1 MKNVK
6 RQMENGNDQ
15 EHTMESSAGIAL
27 ESDGLVDSFRAD
39 KLNVYVYESRPKMGA
54 AAAAVVAAEIRRLIE
69 ARGKAVG
76 IFASAPSQNEFLAA
90 LVEAS
95 GIDWSRVV
103 GFHLDEYLGM
113 DDQAPQ
119 SFRRF
124 LIDRLVRKVG
134 LSEFHGLRGDAENG
148 AAESKRYGDL
158 LAANPPDFA
167 VLGIG
172 ENGHLAFIDPP
183 FCDFDDPQQ
192 VKVVELDEV
201 CRAQQVNDG
210 AFASIADVPREALS
224 LTIPTIMA
232 RPRLF
237 AIVPGPAKRQAI
249 KSTVEGPVAT
259 TCPASILRR
268 HPDAH
273 LFIDRDSASLLSR
286 PNIRR

>member
-1 MKNVK
+1 
-6 RQMENGNDQ
+6 
-15 EHTMESSAGIAL
+15 MESSASMSL
-27 ESDGLVDSFRAD
+27 TSEGLVDSFQAD
-39 KLNVYVYESRPKMGA
+39 QLNVYVYESRPRMGS
-54 AAAAVVAAEIRRLIE
+54 AAAAVVAAELRRLIE
-69 ARGKAVG
+69 ERGRAVG
-76 IFASAPSQNEFLAA
+76 IFASAPSQNEFLAS
-90 LVEAS
+90 LVAAP

-103 GFHLDEYLGM
+103 AFHLDEYLGVN
-113 DDQAPQ
+113 DRAPQ

-124 LIDRLVRKVG
+124 LIDRLVNKVPLGEFYG
-134 LSEFHGLRGDAENG
+134 LGGDAEDG
-148 AAESKRYGDL
+148 AAESRRYGKL

-183 FCDFDDPQQ
+183 FCNFDDPEP

-210 AFASIADVPREALS
+210 AFAAIDDVPLNALS

-237 AIVPGPAKRQAI
+237 AIVPGPAKRHAI
-249 KSTVEGPVAT
+249 KSTIEGPVAT

-273 LFIDRDSASLLSR
+273 LFIDTDSASLLNR
-286 PNIRR
+286 

>member
-1 MKNVK
+1 
-6 RQMENGNDQ
+6 
-15 EHTMESSAGIAL
+15 MESSTGIATKA
-27 ESDGLVDSFRAD
+27 DGLVDNFRAGQ
-39 KLNVYVYESRPKMGA
+39 LNVYVYESRPKMGA
-54 AAAAVVAAEIRRLIE
+54 AAAAVVAAELRGLIE
-69 ARGKAVG
+69 ARGRAVA
-76 IFASAPSQNEFLAA
+76 ILASAPSQNEFLSA
-90 LVEAS
+90 LAETP

-113 DDQAPQ
+113 NDQAPQ

-124 LIDRLVRKVG
+124 LIDRLVSKVALG
-134 LSEFHGLRGDAENG
+134 DFHGLRGELADG
-148 AAESKRYGDL
+148 TAESKRYGGL
-158 LAANPPDFA
+158 LAADPPDFA

-183 FCDFDDPQQ
+183 FCDFEDPQP

-210 AFASIADVPREALS
+210 AFATIEDVPRHALS

-237 AIVPGPAKRQAI
+237 AIVPGPAKREAI
-249 KSTVEGPVAT
+249 KNTIEGPVST
-259 TCPASILRR
+259 TCPASILQR

-286 PNIRR
+286 

>member
-1 MKNVK
+1 
-6 RQMENGNDQ
+6 MEPSMGAAI
-15 EHTMESSAGIAL
+15 TA
-27 ESDGLVDSFRAD
+27 DGLIESFRAD
-39 KLNVYVYESRPKMGA
+39 SLNVYVYASRAQMGA
-54 AAAAVVAAEIRRLIE
+54 AAAGVIAKEIRGLIE
-69 ARGKAVG
+69 ALGKAVG

-90 LVEAS
+90 LVEAPNV
-95 GIDWSRVV
+95 DWSRVV

-113 DDQAPQ
+113 DDRAPQ

-124 LIDRLVRKVG
+124 LIDRLVNKVPFG
-134 LSEFHGLRGDAENG
+134 DFHGLRGDAEDG
-148 AAESKRYGDL
+148 EAESQRYSEL

-183 FCDFDDPQQ
+183 FCDFNDPQR

-210 AFASIADVPREALS
+210 AFAIIDNVPHNALS

-237 AIVPGPAKRQAI
+237 AIVPGPAKREAI
-249 KSTVEGPVAT
+249 RSTVEGPIAT
-259 TCPASILRR
+259 ACPASILRR
-268 HPDAH
+268 HPAAH
-273 LFIDRDSASLLSR
+273 LFIDRDSAALLSR
-286 PNIRR
+286 R

>member
-1 MKNVK
+1 
-6 RQMENGNDQ
+6 
-15 EHTMESSAGIAL
+15 MESSAGIAIKT
-27 ESDGLVDSFRAD
+27 DGLIDSFRAD
-39 KLNVYVYESRPKMGA
+39 ELNVYVYDTRPNMGA
-54 AAAAVVAAEIRRLIE
+54 AAAGVVAEEIRRLVKS
-69 ARGKAVG
+69 RGRAVG
-76 IFASAPSQNEFLAA
+76 IFASAPSQNEFLAFLA
-90 LVEAS
+90 ETP

-113 DDQAPQ
+113 DEQAPQ
-119 SFRRF
+119 SFQRF
-124 LIDRLVRKVG
+124 LIDRLVSKVAFG
-134 LSEFHGLRGDAENG
+134 EFNGLRGDAEDG
-148 AAESKRYGDL
+148 VAETERYSEL

-183 FCDFDDPQQ
+183 FCDFEDPKR
-192 VKVVELDEV
+192 VKIVELDEI

-210 AFASIADVPREALS
+210 AFPTIEDVPHNALS
-224 LTIPTIMA
+224 LTIPTIMT

-249 KSTVEGPVAT
+249 KSTIEGPVAT

-286 PNIRR
+286 KNWT

>member
-1 MKNVK
+1 
-6 RQMENGNDQ
+6 
-15 EHTMESSAGIAL
+15 MESSAGIAI

-39 KLNVYVYESRPKMGA
+39 QLNVYVYESRPKMGA
-54 AAAAVVAAEIRRLIE
+54 AAAAVVAGEIRGLLD
-69 ARGKAVG
+69 ARGRAVG

-90 LVEAS
+90 LVEAP

-113 DDQAPQ
+113 DDRAPQ

-124 LIDRLVRKVG
+124 LIDRLVTKVAMN
-134 LSEFHGLRGDAENG
+134 EFHGLQGDAEDG
-148 AAESKRYGDL
+148 TAESERYGEL
-158 LAANPPDFA
+158 LAVNPPDFA

-183 FCDFDDPQQ
+183 FCDFEDPQQ

-201 CRAQQVNDG
+201 CRTQQVNDG
-210 AFASIADVPREALS
+210 AFATIDDVPHHALS

-237 AIVPGPAKRQAI
+237 AIVPGPAKRHAI
-249 KSTVEGPVAT
+249 RATIEGPVAT

-273 LFIDRDSASLLSR
+273 LFIDRDSASLLARS
-286 PNIRR
+286 

>member
-1 MKNVK
+1 
-6 RQMENGNDQ
+6 
-15 EHTMESSAGIAL
+15 MESSAGIAIKT
-27 ESDGLVDSFRAD
+27 DGLVDSFRAD
-39 KLNVYVYESRPKMGA
+39 KLNVYVYETRPKMGA
-54 AAAAVVAAEIRRLIE
+54 AAAGVVAGEIRGLIE
-69 ARGKAVG
+69 ARGRAVG

-90 LVEAS
+90 LVEAP

-113 DDQAPQ
+113 DDRAPQ

-124 LIDRLVRKVG
+124 LIDRLVNKVP
-134 LSEFHGLRGDAENG
+134 LNEFHGLRGDAEDG
-148 AAESKRYGDL
+148 TAESQRYSEL

-183 FCDFDDPQQ
+183 FCNFDDPQQ

-210 AFASIADVPREALS
+210 AFATIDDVPRHALS
-224 LTIPTIMA
+224 LTIPTVMA

-237 AIVPGPAKRQAI
+237 AIVPGPAKREAI
-249 KSTVEGPVAT
+249 KNTIEGPVAT
-259 TCPASILRR
+259 TCPASILRQ

-273 LFIDRDSASLLSR
+273 LFIDRDSASLLARS
-286 PNIRR
+286 